1 MSAYF
6 SVSHWGKIPTIIQH
20 VEWMLYRWPQWEKSP
35 MDHPCE
41 SQERQNGRAP
51 PHSAL
56 LRYSIPRKQLEFK
69 PWRGTN
75 SRGAAQPMSA
85 LLLLTA
91 ALHTNL
97 LNTVNWTD
105 DTGQRHC
112 RCGKHWHQK
121 QNKTLSRLAHAQQ
134 LKKNDFLMPVW
145 VTKALRARIPAT
157 ALLTLV
163 KRRLASAFFGPGQ
176 WQHCLPHT
184 HHNAEPAQ
192 RRPCQHHRTRY
203 LRRRPRRRAHSATPQ
218 HARNAQ
224 RRLTATPRNAAQRS
238 TPHYLLPGGWRETSP
253 QPTTLLGLAV
263 PPPDPAALGRP
274 RSASAASRCH
284 HLAAAAGRSLPAR
297 SPGAR
302 FPSRWKG
309 LLNRAPRRRTSGPRE
324 AWAIE
329 RRVRWLQRVTRYRT
343 FPH

>member
-1 MSAYF
+1 
-6 SVSHWGKIPTIIQH
+6 
-20 VEWMLYRWPQWEKSP
+20 
-35 MDHPCE
+35 
-41 SQERQNGRAP
+41 
-51 PHSAL
+51 
-56 LRYSIPRKQLEFK
+56 
-69 PWRGTN
+69 
-75 SRGAAQPMSA
+75 MSA

-157 ALLTLV
+157 ALLTPV

-184 HHNAEPAQ
+184 QHNAEPAQ
-192 RRPCQHHRTRY
+192 RRPCQHHRARY

-224 RRLTATPRNAAQRS
+224 RRLTATPRSAAQRS
-238 TPHYLLPGGWRETSP
+238 AARPTTSSRGAEGRRPPSQRPYSASPYLRQTLRLSAAPDQPAQHPAATTSLQRRVGPCLRAARAHGSPAGGRAFLIELRADERAGRGRPEQSSAECVDCTGWRGI
-253 QPTTLLGLAV
+253 GLSLTKFW
-263 PPPDPAALGRP
+263 PPV
-274 RSASAASRCH
+274 
-284 HLAAAAGRSLPAR
+284 
-297 SPGAR
+297 
-302 FPSRWKG
+302 F
-309 LLNRAPRRRTSGPRE
+309 
-324 AWAIE
+324 
-329 RRVRWLQRVTRYRT
+329 
-343 FPH
+343 